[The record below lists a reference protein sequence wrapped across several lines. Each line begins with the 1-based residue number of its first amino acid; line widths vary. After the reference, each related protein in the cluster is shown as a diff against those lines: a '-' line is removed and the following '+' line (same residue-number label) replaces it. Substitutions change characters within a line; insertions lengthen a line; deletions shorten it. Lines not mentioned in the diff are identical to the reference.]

1 MNKNLFEILGR
12 WFQENQGSTKP
23 EKYNYAQKNIL
34 REKAEELRSILGDIM
49 FSVNQASSIF
59 KSASRSPS
67 PENSAAVREILDE
80 VENYPR
86 IRQLLQSIKP
96 LFSQEGP
103 FGGESNSRMIL
114 HSIHY
119 LERAR
124 FTDQQKER
132 LRELAQLSYN
142 NSSDF
147 PDEVN
152 QAGLDNLLRN
162 SIYNLSGGSQKTLK
176 VLREILQNAVDAT
189 DPKQHPEL
197 LSRQDFSPEIHID
210 SELFRKRVG
219 DETKYFIDLVV
230 EDRGVGMDWETLSKK
245 FFVTFDS
252 GKSADT
258 GAAGGFGIAKA
269 LIQDAP
275 EHGWSVDTGGI
286 HSSRFNKNVF
296 FGTRRGTQYEPPSSE
311 IRKNRDG
318 TTLSLH
324 GLPFTSDEN
333 IKNLCSVYATNGRV
347 KIFFKGEEQKPKF
360 TMESEDIKPMDN
372 VDELPE
378 IMSDDE
384 SEKDAVGRVFSK
396 FREDLRE
403 KLEDVGLS
411 SNNKTKYKFFL
422 KKTQSS
428 GKLYVMVNGQYQFDK
443 EKYIPKIDIICSVET
458 TARPGDDDYPLDPGR
473 EYLRGDISKRIDELV
488 SILNQFSS
496 KVAEDDLF
504 KDGIE
509 MINVNE
515 EAEPMVVSD
524 SDSKTSKEDMMLFA
538 LQGVAGDSGFDKSEE
553 PDERV
558 SDSGRSYGTDGDSG
572 YDGEYGAESGKGS
585 DGGRDTYGSA
595 EDKEDEKGVESSE
608 EANIEKVTN
617 DLFNLAGGKDSVFSK
632 EVIKGMVQDAVSE
645 KDNRV
650 EMNRKIRAIIEGLST
665 PGQILIQK
673 NFIARQALQENP
685 KMLGEIMIVWQKA
698 MRLIMQKVASTTR
711 YSFSRG
717 REFVPGVVFSN
728 EVLGL
733 YMPAKKDAG
742 RMYDS
747 VSINP
752 VTLSAHI
759 LPKDFQEKVAED
771 GFEKEAFDLVEQSEK
786 SSSSDTPINRVSKF
800 IFHLAVHEMCHL
812 IYPDFKDT
820 GSEEFHRNISKMEM
834 ICHDVYEEIRKEV
847 KTRMKG
853 LRKSAKSI
861 ISLVGKHKPSR
872 IKEWFVGFKKW
883 SCSKKESSEMKYPV
897 LSEHKH
903 NKINTF
909 REFLESY

>member
-1 MNKNLFEILGR
+1 MNRDSLEALNSWLEANRDIKKPQGYSETMFVREKINQLRLILG
-12 WFQENQGSTKP
+12 EVMT
-23 EKYNYAQKNIL
+23 A
-34 REKAEELRSILGDIM
+34 
-49 FSVNQASSIF
+49 VNQASTIF

-67 PENSAAVREILDE
+67 LENSAAARNILDE
-80 VENYPR
+80 VENYPK
-86 IRQLLQSIKP
+86 IKQALQRIKP
-96 LFSQEGP
+96 IFSQGAP
-103 FGGESNSRMIL
+103 LGGDSAARMIL

-119 LERAR
+119 LERAG
-124 FTDQQKER
+124 FADEQIQR
-132 LRELAQLSYN
+132 LREMASLNPA

-162 SIYNLSGGSQKTLK
+162 SIYNTAGGFQKTLK

-197 LSRQDFSPEIHID
+197 ASRQGFSPEIHID
-210 SELFRKRVG
+210 TQMFEQKVG
-219 DETKYFIDLVV
+219 NETKYFMDLVV
-230 EDRGVGMDWETLSKK
+230 EDKGTGMDWETLSKK

-252 GKSADT
+252 GKSSDK

-296 FGTRRGTQYEPPSSE
+296 FGTRRGTPYETPSSE
-311 IRKNRDG
+311 IRKEKDG

-324 GLPFTSDEN
+324 GLPFVGDDS

-360 TMESEDIKPMDN
+360 TMESDEIKSMD
-372 VDELPE
+372 DMEALPE
-378 IMSDDE
+378 LMSNDE
-384 SEKDAVGRVFSK
+384 SEKDAVERVFSK
-396 FREDLRE
+396 FKGDIKE
-403 KLEDVGLS
+403 KLEEVGLTS
-411 SNNKTKYKFFL
+411 DSKTKYRFYL
-422 KKTQSS
+422 KKTQFS

-458 TARPGDDDYPLDPGR
+458 TARPGEDDYPLDPGR
-473 EYLRGDISKRIDELV
+473 EYLRGDMSKKIDELV

-524 SDSKTSKEDMMLFA
+524 EDSRTSKEDMMMFA
-538 LQGVAGDSGFDKSEE
+538 LQHVVGDSGF
-553 PDERV
+553 
-558 SDSGRSYGTDGDSG
+558 
-572 YDGEYGAESGKGS
+572 KGS
-585 DGGRDTYGSA
+585 EQPERKGPTAGQETTPRPEGDNASDTERRPDST
-595 EDKEDEKGVESSE
+595 EEEKGEPAGGGGDATGNAE
-608 EANIEKVTN
+608 TDKIEKVTN
-617 DLFNLAGGKDSVFSK
+617 DLFKIAGPNSVFSR
-632 EVIKGMVQDAVSE
+632 EAIKDMVADAVGE
-645 KDNRV
+645 KSDRV
-650 EMNRKIRAIIEGLST
+650 EQNRKIRAIIEGLST
-665 PGQILIQK
+665 PAQILIQK
-673 NFIARQALQENP
+673 NFVARQAVQENS
-685 KMLGEIMIVWQKA
+685 KILGEIMIVWQKA
-698 MRLIMQKVASTTR
+698 MRLIMQKVASTTK

-717 REFVPGVVFSN
+717 RKFVPGVVFSN

-733 YMPAKKDAG
+733 YMPAKKDTG
-742 RMYDS
+742 RLYDS

-752 VTLSAHI
+752 VTLAAHI
-759 LPKDFQEKVAED
+759 LPKEFQEKIAD
-771 GFEKEAFDLVEQSEK
+771 GGTEKEAFELAVDSEK
-786 SSSSDTPINRVSKF
+786 SSSADTPINRVSKF

-812 IYPDFKDT
+812 IHPDFKDT
-820 GSEEFHRNISKMEM
+820 GSEEFHKNISKMEM

-853 LRKSAKSI
+853 LRKSAKKLITIVSQ
-861 ISLVGKHKPSR
+861 HKAAQV
-872 IKEWFVGFKKW
+872 KEWIVGFKKW
-883 SCSKKESSEMKYPV
+883 NESKKTFSKMNYPT
-897 LSEHKH
+897 LSEQKK
-903 NKINTF
+903 KINTF
-909 REFLESY
+909 REFLEG